1 MENLAAENRA
11 EQQEILDRAMQRAIE
26 LAAYYREHNIVPVVY
41 VEEEH
46 SYPSDFINDE
56 IWNMEIWDN
65 LGSDDS
71 PASLNLD
78 LNNTLDDTLDSLASQ
93 SEGYCSDSD

>member
-1 MENLAAENRA
+1 M
-11 EQQEILDRAMQRAIE
+11 IE
-26 LAAYYREHNIVPVVY
+26 LAAYHREHNIVPAVY
-41 VEEEH
+41 VEDLEVEEEQ
-46 SYPSDFINDE
+46 SELSDFINDE

-71 PASLNLD
+71 LPSLNLY

>member
-1 MENLAAENRA
+1 MENDRAA
-11 EQQEILDRAMQRAIE
+11 QQEILDAAIQRVIE
-26 LAAYYREHNIVPVVY
+26 LAAYYREHNILPAVY
-41 VEEEH
+41 VEEEQ
-46 SYPSDFINDE
+46 SEPSDFINDE

-71 PASLNLD
+71 LPSLNLD